1 MSVCSHGGFKRA
13 SKLLEIEAAMSH
25 LTEILKTKLK
35 SSGVSASAFSQSLS
49 YLSSSDVNVSS
60 ENPFDDIELHKVF
73 GSPVTGS
80 K

>member
-1 MSVCSHGGFKRA
+1 MV
-13 SKLLEIEAAMSH
+13 
-25 LTEILKTKLK
+25 LKTKLK